1 MKLNRFGAKSSYREM
16 LLVQQVAI
24 GPSQVNLDRHKI
36 DRTFRVVN
44 SVVKILWLSRVT
56 WATDTDTDIGK

>member
-16 LLVQQVAI
+16 LLVQQVVI

-36 DRTFRVVN
+36 NRTFRVVN
-44 SVVKILWLSRVT
+44 SVVKIL
-56 WATDTDTDIGK
+56 

>member
-16 LLVQQVAI
+16 LLVQHVAI

-44 SVVKILWLSRVT
+44 SVVKNPLIEPRNLSNRH
-56 WATDTDTDIGK
+56 